1 MDKAEISNLACCSSH
16 EIAPEDKTIPE
27 DDQLCNFFAT
37 LCNQDRKFMRTWL
50 HLFVR
55 LHRRYFT
62 LLASNYFKR
71 KGLTMDN
78 WLDSVN
84 DGRKGDVLLLLS
96 LCMLIEKHILV
107 HLKNGQIW
115 TNLHDATGTHDEI
128 LSKVDIHLVYL
139 G

>member
-1 MDKAEISNLACCSSH
+1 
-16 EIAPEDKTIPE
+16 
-27 DDQLCNFFAT
+27 
-37 LCNQDRKFMRTWL
+37 
-50 HLFVR
+50 
-55 LHRRYFT
+55 
-62 LLASNYFKR
+62 
-71 KGLTMDN
+71 MDN

-115 TNLHDATGTHDEI
+115 TSLHDSTGTHDEI